1 LLLNQVAFQAGA
13 LSASLPAIAT
23 VDPLLSI
30 AIGVI
35 VYDEQIR
42 HGLPAGAGLVL
53 LLLVLGGAVIALAR
67 SEATSATEQ
76 VPRRP

>member
-1 LLLNQVAFQAGA
+1 
-13 LSASLPAIAT
+13 
-23 VDPLLSI
+23 
-30 AIGVI
+30 
-35 VYDEQIR
+35 
-42 HGLPAGAGLVL
+42 VL